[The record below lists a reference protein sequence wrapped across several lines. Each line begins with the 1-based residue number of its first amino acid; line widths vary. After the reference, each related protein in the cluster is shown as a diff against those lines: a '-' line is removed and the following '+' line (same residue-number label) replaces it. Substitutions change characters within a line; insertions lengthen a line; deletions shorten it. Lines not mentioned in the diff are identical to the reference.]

1 MSNTSHPFMD
11 CLKMVF
17 NLFPNWKRATEVKKL
32 GYKLHGNPFS
42 TNTRRVLA
50 VLLEKGLSYEPITVD
65 LKTGEHKK
73 DSFLGLNPFGQVPVL
88 EDGNLTLCES
98 RAITQYIAYV
108 HSSRG
113 TQLLNLQS
121 HETMAIL
128 TMWMEIEAHQFDPL
142 ASKLTWELV
151 IKPLYGLETDHM
163 VVKENE
169 AGLEKVLDVY
179 EKRLGDSRF
188 LACNTFTLVDLHH
201 LPNIQFLLGTPTK
214 RLFENRPK
222 VRNWVHE
229 ITSREAWKMACDP
242 EKSWFGAGYKIYG
255 YPSSPNTRRAL
266 AVLHEKGLSFD
277 RITVNL
283 TTGDQQKPSFLPI
296 NASFTDRSLD
306 YLCSKICLG
315 LNSWSSIPFLLIHIS
330 VWST

>member
-1 MSNTSHPFMD
+1 MSNTNSLPMD

-50 VLLEKGLSYEPITVD
+50 VLFEKGLSYEPITVD
-65 LKTGEHKK
+65 LKAGEHKK
-73 DSFLGLNPFGQVPVL
+73 DSFLSLNPFGQVPVL
-88 EDGNLTLCES
+88 EDGNLKLSES

-128 TMWMEIEAHQFDPL
+128 TMWMEIEAHQFDPF
-142 ASKLTWELV
+142 ASKLTWEQV
-151 IKPLYGLETDHM
+151 IKPIFGLETDHM

-169 AGLEKVLDVY
+169 ACLEKVLDVY
-179 EKRLGDSRF
+179 EKRLGESRF
-188 LACNTFTLVDLHH
+188 LACNTFTLADLHH
-201 LPNIQFLLGTPTK
+201 LPNIQFLLDTPTK

-229 ITSREAWKMACDP
+229 ITSREAWKMACDQ
-242 EKSWFGAGYKIYG
+242 EESWFGKSGNK
-255 YPSSPNTRRAL
+255 
-266 AVLHEKGLSFD
+266 
-277 RITVNL
+277 
-283 TTGDQQKPSFLPI
+283 
-296 NASFTDRSLD
+296 
-306 YLCSKICLG
+306 
-315 LNSWSSIPFLLIHIS
+315 
-330 VWST
+330 